1 MERQMQA
8 ILDRLDNL
16 VNSRSQRRQSAVDSR
31 QPSRE
36 ATRETK
42 VNFSEPT
49 DGRRTNGTAT
59 SKGGSSQYTIG
70 THKPTILAN
79 GHRAKLSG
87 HALSMGSRPMRNSS
101 ATGKDSSTAGTH
113 SNKRRPNQG
122 NPSNR
127 ANTGPE
133 MTDQP
138 NNYDRAGS
146 TQDTTVIATAF
157 VPLT

>member
-1 MERQMQA
+1 MEQQQA
-8 ILDRLDNL
+8 KE
-16 VNSRSQRRQSAVDSR
+16 VRRNTPLEPRSR
-31 QPSRE
+31 Q
-36 ATRETK
+36 
-42 VNFSEPT
+42 FF
-49 DGRRTNGTAT
+49 
-59 SKGGSSQYTIG
+59 
-70 THKPTILAN
+70 AN
-79 GHRAKLSG
+79 GHRASSSG

-101 ATGKDSSTAGTH
+101 ATGKVSSTSGTH

-146 TQDTTVIATAF
+146 TQDTTALATAF
-157 VPLT
+157 VPLNLCTAFVPETVKDEQAQLEVKDNFLKNRDATKTSRTAALTPG